1 MVKVNRPGAQK
12 SGSDNT
18 SANSK
23 QQAQFASPP
32 PTPATSQPKGK
43 QSGKSRKPT
52 IGGTA
57 VHGAKS
63 TLPKE
68 IPTGTPAN
76 QQAEL
81 SNRETRRR
89 MQQMGT
95 GPYADRAPVDRRETR
110 KKRLQERQEKIRQ
123 VANARGIS
131 RDIKLGRRVIIF
143 LVALAVAIVLLIV
156 LFAFRNHLF

>member
-12 SGSDNT
+12 PGSDNT
-18 SANSK
+18 SANAK
-23 QQAQFASPP
+23 QQQAQFASPP
-32 PTPATSQPKGK
+32 PTPVTSQPKGK

-76 QQAEL
+76 QQAEI

-95 GPYADRAPVDRRETR
+95 GPYAERATVNPREAR
-110 KKRLQERQEKIRQ
+110 KKRAQEKIRKA
-123 VANARGIS
+123 VDAKGIS
-131 RDIKLGRRVIIF
+131 RDIRLGRRNTIFVVSLVVAVI
-143 LVALAVAIVLLIV
+143 LLIV
-156 LFAFRNHLF
+156 LFLIIRHPF